1 MENNFNRRIPTD
13 LDLNG
18 PILSYT
24 TQPSDATKN
33 KDDSVTFTV
42 AATTEFPG
50 NTAAN
55 DNDAGTITFQWYE
68 GVPGQKLTNGG
79 NISGAT
85 TASLTISNLDTPT
98 DSGRSFFCEISYSV
112 GDEYDSANKGTGTA
126 LNAPLQSS
134 TATLTIN
141 PLLEIVSQPSSVVV
155 TKNNAAKH
163 TISAKLTDN
172 SGAVTYN
179 WYVGVGNA
187 TPILVENKTYTTQNI
202 EQETITIIVDDTVT
216 DTNYYSES
224 KSFGPGDHNVNIPP
238 TGYSVSFSIS
248 GAQGGSGG
256 SDERGAG
263 AGGGNGRYG
272 SFTIPNGQAQ
282 GQPFSFR
289 IGSQGGGG
297 GRGTFWSFGGGGGS
311 NIAPGGRGGGAGPRG
326 WSGGGGGGG
335 GASGVVRGS
344 LLIASAGGGGG
355 GGGGS
360 WRRPASGGASANN
373 WFPYNGGTIRTYSG
387 GTGGDCPSD
396 GGGGGGGGGGSGG
409 PVPGGHAGFD
419 KQYGGGG
426 GGGGNSDYR
435 SDIVNLSRSGG
446 NGGNGNGYIAYS
458 YTTTSTRPVKTP
470 RDIVVDK
477 VIYQN
482 AVISGQGSDTLS
494 ITVDETSFN
503 TDRKVYCVVSA
514 SASNSPLTSD
524 TVISNVVDVQQQRRV
539 IIETISA
546 DGTANIQSTDLTNGE
561 QEFVAG
567 ASSRNTGDGGYLYSI
582 YAPDRDVDIEMDLY
596 GGKGA
601 DSTQYRGL
609 FGGDGG
615 YSRIRFTLKRQQE
628 YVIAGLTNTINTPF
642 IYRRANLIAV
652 VGQGGG
658 AGNQFNSGNGGRGG
672 GIGLAGE
679 QSSQRIGGKGG
690 PRIADGTLGANGI
703 WSQLIDPPTGIY
715 NGDTQVDRFHG
726 GRTIKCTKG
735 DYWAR
740 QGYSPCDVVPGIDA
754 TSKFRMADGTEVS
767 NTGSITRGY
776 KDGYAIQYT
785 GGADLNVRNFQVLSD
800 AVIGGN
806 GATGGDAGYSGAA
819 GGGGSGYTDG
829 SVQVVD
835 TQLGGSTFDK
845 AKVIMRLDLS

>member
-42 AATTEFPG
+42 AATTTFPG
-50 NTAAN
+50 NTGA
-55 DNDAGTITFQWYE
+55 DDSGTITFQWYE
-68 GVPGQKLTNGG
+68 GVQKLTNGG

-98 DSGRSFFCEISYSV
+98 DSGRSFFCEISYTV
-112 GDEYDSANKGTGTA
+112 GDEYDSADKGTGTA

-141 PLLEIVSQPSSVVV
+141 PLLEIVSQPSNAVVSTNV
-155 TKNNAAKH
+155 AAKH
-163 TISAKLTDN
+163 TITAKLTDN
-172 SGAVTYN
+172 SGAVNYN

-187 TPILVENKTYTTQNI
+187 TPTLVENKTYTTQNI
-202 EQETITIIVDDTVT
+202 EQETVTVIIDDTVT

-248 GAQGGSGG
+248 GASGG
-256 SDERGAG
+256 RGGDDGNGAG

-289 IGSQGGGG
+289 IGISGGGG
-297 GRGTFWSFGGGGGS
+297 GRGQFPAYGSAGSS

-335 GASGVVRGS
+335 AASGVVRGS
-344 LLIASAGGGGG
+344 TLIASAGGGGG

-360 WRRPASGGASANN
+360 HNRPASGGYSANN

-409 PVPGGHAGFD
+409 PAGGGFAGFD
-419 KQYGGGG
+419 NAYGGGG

-435 SDIVNLSRSGG
+435 SDIVNLTGSGG
-446 NGGNGNGYIAYS
+446 NGGNGNGSVAYS
-458 YTTTSTRPVKTP
+458 YTTSTTRPVKTP
-470 RDIVVDK
+470 KEVVVDK
-477 VIYQN
+477 ITYQN

-494 ITVDETSFN
+494 ITIDEASFN

-524 TVISNVVDVQQQRRV
+524 TVISNVVDIKQQKRV
-539 IIETISA
+539 IIETIAA
-546 DGTANIQSTDLTNGE
+546 DGTANIQSTDLSNGE

-567 ASSRNTGDGGYLYSI
+567 ASDTNLGAGGYLYSI
-582 YAPDRDVDIEMDLY
+582 YAPDRDVDIEMDLF
-596 GGKGA
+596 GGKGT
-601 DSTQYRGL
+601 SYSNRV
-609 FGGDGG
+609 GGDGG
-615 YSRIRFTLKRQQE
+615 YSRIRFTLLQNTE
-628 YVIAGLTNTINTPF
+628 YVIAGLTNSINTPF
-642 IYRRANLIAV
+642 IYRKSNLIAV

-658 AGNQFNSGNGGRGG
+658 GNQGDGGRGG

-679 QSSQRIGGKGG
+679 SGNNAGGGG
-690 PRIADGTLGANGI
+690 GYRIADGTLGANGI
-703 WSQLIDPPTGIY
+703 WSRLIDPPTGVY
-715 NGDTQVDRFHG
+715 VGDTQVSTITSG
-726 GRTIKCTKG
+726 GQTIKCTKG

-785 GGADLNVRNFQVLSD
+785 GGLGRANNTRGS
-800 AVIGGN
+800 AVGSPEYPSGGN
-806 GATGGDAGYSGAA
+806 GATGGNAGFGGAA

-829 SVQVVD
+829 SITVVD
-835 TQLGGSTFDK
+835 SQLGGGSSDK